1 MTDLVIALVLLLVSA
16 LFSGTEVAYTSLSL
30 DQVEKMRRGGS
41 ASRLAAWLHDR
52 LDTVLTTITIGN
64 NLANLAASALV
75 TVWTTR
81 TFGEGFVGISTGA
94 LTLLVLIFGEVS
106 PKQIGFARNESVSRI
121 TAPVLNIANIVLFPL
136 VVVIRALSGLMTRVF
151 ARDRRER
158 VTLESL
164 SHIVR
169 YAGSTGVLD
178 RSQLTVMKNFF
189 RSIDVQV
196 EAIMTHRTRVFSM
209 ERNTR
214 IGSAV
219 DQLIQ
224 RGYSRAPVF
233 SETNEQ
239 IVGTV
244 VLKDLIRRSRE
255 GGSDSPVWEVML
267 EPVFVPENRSIYE
280 MLAQFRKERLN
291 LAVVLDEYGG
301 LSGIITVED
310 IVEEIFGE
318 LYDEHEKAA
327 AAKIVRV
334 SDGEFLIDADT
345 PVHVVNDHTEL
356 SIPSERDAQTI
367 GGYILQYAERMP
379 VRGETLDTP
388 HGRFVIEA
396 LGPNR
401 IARVRLIAARGE

>member
-1 MTDLVIALVLLLVSA
+1 MTDLAIAIVLLLVSA

-30 DQVEKMRRGGS
+30 DQIEKMRRGGRT
-41 ASRLAAWLHDR
+41 SRLAAWLHDR

-81 TFGEGFVGISTGA
+81 TFGEGFVGVSTGA
-94 LTLLVLIFGEVS
+94 LTLLVIVFGEVT
-106 PKQIGFARNESVSRI
+106 PKQIGFSQNDIISRF
-121 TAPVLNIANIVLFPL
+121 TAPVLNVANIILFPF
-136 VVVIRALSGLMTRVF
+136 VIVIRAISGLMTRVF

-164 SHIVR
+164 SRIVR

-178 RSQLTVMKNFF
+178 RSQLTVMTNFF

-196 EAIMTHRTRVFSM
+196 EAIMTHRTKVFSL
-209 ERNTR
+209 ERSTQ
-214 IGSAV
+214 IGEAI
-219 DQLIQ
+219 DQLIA
-224 RGYSRAPVF
+224 RGYSRAPVY
-233 SETNEQ
+233 SERSEQ

-244 VLKDLIRRSRE
+244 VLKDLIKRSRE
-255 GGSDSPVWEVML
+255 NGGSSPVWEVML
-267 EPVFVPENRSIYE
+267 EPVFIPESRSIYQ
-280 MLAQFRKERLN
+280 MLSQFRKERLN

-301 LSGIITVED
+301 LSGVITVED
-310 IVEEIFGE
+310 IVEELFGE

-334 SDGEFLIDADT
+334 EEGEFLMDADT

-356 SIPSERDAQTI
+356 NIPSERDAQTI
-367 GGYILQYAERMP
+367 GGYILQFVERMP
-379 VRGETLDTP
+379 VRGERLDTP
-388 HGRFVIEA
+388 HGTFVIES

-401 IARVRLIAARGE
+401 IAQVRLIAPKGD